1 VIGAHAVDAQV
12 AILRQFVRFVIVGA
26 SNTLLSF
33 ACYAILVALSVP
45 YVAAAAIAFA
55 VGATNG
61 YVFNR
66 RWTFAV
72 RGSARSRLMYAV
84 VAAAGAAV
92 MSAFVWLLVHEGD
105 TGRIGGYVAA
115 IPPVTVGTFAAN
127 RLWTFADRN

>member
-1 VIGAHAVDAQV
+1 MIGAHAIDGSA

-26 SNTLLSF
+26 SNTILSF
-33 ACYAILVALSVP
+33 ACYAILVTLSVT

-61 YVFNR
+61 YIFNR
-66 RWTFAV
+66 RWTFAAE
-72 RGSARSRLMYAV
+72 SSTRSRVMYAV
-84 VAAAGAAV
+84 IAAGGAAS
-92 MSAFVWLLVHEGD
+92 MSALVWLLVHEGD

-127 RLWTFADRN
+127 RVWTFADRS